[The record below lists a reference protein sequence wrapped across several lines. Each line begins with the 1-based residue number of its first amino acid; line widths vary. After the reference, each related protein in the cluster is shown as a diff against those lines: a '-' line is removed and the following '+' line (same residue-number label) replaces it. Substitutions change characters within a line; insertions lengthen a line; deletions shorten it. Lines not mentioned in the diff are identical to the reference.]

1 MIDPVSGT
9 DAGEE
14 RGRGVRVIPLG
25 GIGEIGKNMTV
36 VEGPEGSVLI
46 DAGLSFPRDEMLGV
60 DLVLPDLAYL
70 RATAD
75 RLRAVILT
83 HGHEDHVGALPY
95 VVREIGVPEVWA
107 TRLTLGLVKSK
118 LDEHGLIKATELRE
132 IEPAR
137 GPVRVGPFEA
147 EFVRV
152 THSVPDAVAVV
163 LHTPEGTILHT
174 GDIKIDHTPIDGVR
188 TDLGRLAAIGAAG
201 VALMLGDSTNAE
213 RPGVTPSEA
222 VVARELR
229 RIVGEASGRVIVTSF
244 ASHIHRLQEV
254 VDAAVAAGRQV
265 CVVGRSMVKNL
276 NIARNLGYA
285 SVPEGVLVKPA
296 ELEELA
302 PDRVVILC
310 TGSRGEPLSA
320 LTRIAFGD
328 HPTVRIVPGDTVV
341 LSAKPVPGNE
351 LAVHDTMNQLWR
363 AGARVLHQE
372 VAPVHVSGHGSADEL
387 KTVLALVRPDH
398 FMPVHGEVRHLVA
411 HAELATSM
419 GVPEARVFVTDNGT
433 VLELEAGVVRRAG
446 RVEAGVTFVDGLG
459 IGDVQ
464 DVVLRDRRQLSAD
477 GVLIVV
483 CQLSSNGAGPVP
495 PEVIARGFA
504 PEGAEAES
512 LLDDVRERAAAVVLE
527 SDVREAKLVGAHL
540 HDALAELI
548 HRRSRKR
555 PLILPIVV
563 EL

>member
-254 VDAAVAAGRQV
+254 VDAAVESERKV

-285 SVPEGVLVKPA
+285 RVPDGLVIKPGDLADTPA
-296 ELEELA
+296 E
-302 PDRVVILC
+302 DTVILC
-310 TGSRGEPLSA
+310 TGSQGEPLSA
-320 LTRIAFGD
+320 LTRIAYGV
-328 HPTVRIVPGDTVV
+328 HPTVTIIPGDTVV
-341 LSAKPVPGNE
+341 LSASRRWTRAPTSGGRPG
-351 LAVHDTMNQLWR
+351 R
-363 AGARVLHQE
+363 
-372 VAPVHVSGHGSADEL
+372 
-387 KTVLALVRPDH
+387 
-398 FMPVHGEVRHLVA
+398 
-411 HAELATSM
+411 
-419 GVPEARVFVTDNGT
+419 
-433 VLELEAGVVRRAG
+433 
-446 RVEAGVTFVDGLG
+446 
-459 IGDVQ
+459 
-464 DVVLRDRRQLSAD
+464 
-477 GVLIVV
+477 
-483 CQLSSNGAGPVP
+483 
-495 PEVIARGFA
+495 
-504 PEGAEAES
+504 
-512 LLDDVRERAAAVVLE
+512 
-527 SDVREAKLVGAHL
+527 
-540 HDALAELI
+540 
-548 HRRSRKR
+548 RRSRSK
-555 PLILPIVV
+555 
-563 EL
+563 